1 MKDKLSRRQFLR
13 NAAGITLAIGSSP
26 ALGRFTSQAEAME
39 SSEEIDLA
47 VVKSTSP
54 EAATVAAVEGLGG
67 IGKFVKSGDV
77 VVIKPNMAFPNPPNW
92 ATTTNPEVVLAM
104 VKLCIDAD
112 ARLVLIIDYP
122 MSRPEQCLKRTGVAA
137 ACEKLGSKKVRVSME
152 TEQRDYKEVKLEK
165 AKALG
170 KIQVH
175 KALLRAD
182 VFINIPVAKS
192 HSATGVSFGMKN
204 IMGLIWDRRY
214 LHDQIDLHQGIADL
228 STFIKPSLI
237 LVDATKILTTGGPQ
251 GPGRAEKLNTIV
263 AGTDPV
269 ATDSYAVTLSAWN
282 NRQYAPK
289 DVEHIAAAS
298 AMGLGEMDISKLNIK
313 QIES

>member
-1 MKDKLSRRQFLR
+1 MKDRLSRRQFLK
-13 NAAGITLAIGSSP
+13 NAAGLAIAGSTVP
-26 ALGRFTSQAEAME
+26 ILGRVTSHAEAADL
-39 SSEEIDLA
+39 SEKIDLA

-54 EAATVAAVEGLGG
+54 EAATVAAVEALGG
-67 IGKFVKSGDV
+67 IGKFVRSGDV

-92 ATTTNPEVVLAM
+92 ASTTNPEVVLAM
-104 VKLCIDAD
+104 AKLCLDAD
-112 ARLVLIIDYP
+112 ARLILIMDYP
-122 MSRPEQCLKRTGVAA
+122 MSRPELCLKRTGVAA

-152 TEQRDYKEVKLEK
+152 IEQRDYKEVKLEK
-165 AKALG
+165 AKALE
-170 KIQVH
+170 KTQVH

-192 HSATGVSFGMKN
+192 HSATSVSFGMKN

-251 GPGRAEKLNTIV
+251 GPGRAEKLNTIIMG
-263 AGTDPV
+263 ANPV

-289 DVEHIAAAS
+289 DVEHIAAAH

-313 QIES
+313 QMES